1 MEHLSVGMAVRDAGG
16 QRLGKVARIYP
27 WGFEVVRGFWS
38 PYQWV
43 FRHGEVTRI
52 ADGTVEV
59 ARRRDD
65 LMRLAAGE
73 LPESWRG
80 KPLPFGA
87 RSVPAA
93 PAEARGAEKVLAA
106 GPADA
111 TRLSADEERRAV
123 LTRGQSVDTDG
134 APGVPSGGAPGVHPQ
149 R

>member
-1 MEHLSVGMAVRDAGG
+1 MDELRVGMTVRDAGG

-43 FRHGEVTRI
+43 FRHDEVTRI
-52 ADGTVEV
+52 ADDGTIDV

-73 LPESWRG
+73 LPESWR
-80 KPLPFGA
+80 
-87 RSVPAA
+87 RAA
-93 PAEARGAEKVLAA
+93 
-106 GPADA
+106 
-111 TRLSADEERRAV
+111 
-123 LTRGQSVDTDG
+123 LTRGQSMATEG
-134 APGVPSGGAPGVHPQ
+134 APGTPSGGAPGAHPH